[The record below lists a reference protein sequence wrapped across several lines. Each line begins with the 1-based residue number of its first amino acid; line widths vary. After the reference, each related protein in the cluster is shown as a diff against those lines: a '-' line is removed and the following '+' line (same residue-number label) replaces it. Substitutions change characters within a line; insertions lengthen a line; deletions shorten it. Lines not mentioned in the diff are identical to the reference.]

1 MYGCSFKYIIYKL
14 HTYPMVLPSEF
25 PGIRL
30 ISKGGG
36 QGTLSNIIYVCG
48 CVCMYKAIGGTFD

>member
-1 MYGCSFKYIIYKL
+1 
-14 HTYPMVLPSEF
+14 MVLPSEF